1 MKNIIAALLAT
12 ASLSGCVGTSDQAA
26 APNLLN
32 GYYFMAGDESCSQMR
47 PLSVT
52 RIMCINSAG
61 QETGYRD
68 AMTDQQLQMY
78 QHSQEMQM
86 MQAQLASERAAQSA
100 AQTAAWASSM
110 GQGYPQYS
118 APQVQPLSLPG
129 SGQIRCINT
138 GMYTNCRY

>member
-1 MKNIIAALLAT
+1 MGTTMKKIVTALLAT
-12 ASLSGCVGTSDQAA
+12 ALTSACVGTQAA
-26 APNLLN
+26 APNLYN
-32 GYYFMAGDESCSQMR
+32 GYYFMAGDETCTQMR
-47 PLSVT
+47 ALSAT
-52 RIMCINSAG
+52 RIMCTNSAG

-78 QHSQEMQM
+78 QHSEE
-86 MQAQLASERAAQSA
+86 MQAQRAAQSA
-100 AQTAAWASSM
+100 AQTAAWANSM
-110 GQGYPQYS
+110 QQPYPQYS